1 MSERITQIK
10 EQIQNTTSTYDKEK
24 LQERL
29 SKLAGGVGVF
39 KVGGGSEVE
48 VNEIKDRVQDAICAT
63 KAAIEEGIVVGG
75 GCALIYASKNLNQL
89 KPQNSEQ

>member
-1 MSERITQIK
+1 LNERITQIK
-10 EQIQNTTSTYDKEK
+10 EQIHNTTSTYDKEK

-48 VNEIKDRVQDAICAT
+48 VN
-63 KAAIEEGIVVGG
+63 
-75 GCALIYASKNLNQL
+75 
-89 KPQNSEQ
+89 